1 MVYDKKRSGDPDY
14 DDKQPP
20 EFHQG
25 GKVVS
30 AGDGVFITPQGG
42 AVDVNGAHVNLA
54 GTTEDADNR
63 PTPGNVA
70 KHPSTVQ
77 DYAPEDTPS
86 VAEPVQDSDAAERI
100 RAGQASVIA
109 AGEAMALGIV
119 DQDKVAD
126 EQHSEAATST
136 PPKES
141 VTKPTKATGTK

>member
-1 MVYDKKRSGDPDY
+1 MVYDKARSGDPDY

-25 GKVVS
+25 GQVVT

-42 AVDVNGAHVNLA
+42 AVDASGAHVNLA
-54 GTTEDADNR
+54 GSTEDADNR

-70 KHPSTVQ
+70 KVSSTVQ
-77 DYAPEDTPS
+77 DYRPEDTPTVPES
-86 VAEPVQDSDAAERI
+86 VEDKDAAESI

-109 AGEAMALGIV
+109 SGEAAALGH
-119 DQDKVAD
+119 VAD

-136 PPKES
+136 APRES
-141 VTKPTKATGTK
+141 VVRPTKSTK